1 MIDRVNYSK
10 PVDNAFN
17 SVGRTDLNNMNC
29 AQMVKI
35 KMLAVYGIRTRFM
48 IISNELRHDYML
60 FKLNEI
66 LSQIIL
72 RLGRPSLKILPS
84 SYIIR
89 RRVGEIQKLIP
100 LPTAHHPPERT
111 SEVGIEPQTGLI

>member
-1 MIDRVNYSK
+1 
-10 PVDNAFN
+10 
-17 SVGRTDLNNMNC
+17 
-29 AQMVKI
+29 MVKI

-72 RLGRPSLKILPS
+72 RLGQNS
-84 SYIIR
+84 SIII

-100 LPTAHHPPERT
+100 LAPPRPR
-111 SEVGIEPQTGLI
+111 SESNLRQA